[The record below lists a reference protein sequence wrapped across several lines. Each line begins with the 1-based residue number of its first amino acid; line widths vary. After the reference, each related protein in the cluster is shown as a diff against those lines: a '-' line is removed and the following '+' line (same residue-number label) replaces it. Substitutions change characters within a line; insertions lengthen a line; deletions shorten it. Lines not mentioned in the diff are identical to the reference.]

1 MKPWCFVVE
10 VFLGHLGQET
20 WGSGA
25 VRIPTKLLT
34 IDGPYGRHEHK
45 ARPLHLCQNIHTH
58 THTHTYRH
66 TSHTH
71 THTLTDTH
79 PTHTQTHTHTHTY
92 RHTTH
97 THTHTYRH
105 TSHTHTG
112 HERLL

>member
-58 THTHTYRH
+58 TQTRTHTWPHIY
-66 TSHTH
+66 
-71 THTLTDTH
+71 
-79 PTHTQTHTHTHTY
+79 TQTHTHTHT
-92 RHTTH
+92 HTDTHTHAHTHTHTHIHVHTYTH
-97 THTHTYRH
+97 THTHTQ
-105 TSHTHTG
+105 T
-112 HERLL
+112 

>member
-58 THTHTYRH
+58 THTHTHVH
-66 TSHTH
+66 THPEGTHAHTH
-71 THTLTDTH
+71 THTEG
-79 PTHTQTHTHTHTY
+79 THTY
-92 RHTTH
+92 TEY
-97 THTHTYRH
+97 THTY
-105 TSHTHTG
+105 TQKVTVSVIDW
-112 HERLL
+112 